1 MPTRPPGSGSPLGI
15 PYVGVPSTQLGV
27 SIASDYGDESDPG
40 PCSIAMGAG
49 PLARARLPAQ
59 PPRRHTAARPD
70 TATSPR
76 RSGRGHSGWRELWD
90 VQIYSRPL
98 ADLGWGKSDYL
109 FDVEN
114 QRLIVWYS
122 GGRAYLFDLEWLPV
136 VVGDPTFEEI
146 VQFACQALGSYTENE
161 PPKLCE

>member
-1 MPTRPPGSGSPLGI
+1 MAYPFC
-15 PYVGVPSTQLGV
+15 
-27 SIASDYGDESDPG
+27 
-40 PCSIAMGAG
+40 PC
-49 PLARARLPAQ
+49 
-59 PPRRHTAARPD
+59 TAARCG
-70 TATSPR
+70 TVLAR
-76 RSGRGHSGWRELWD
+76 HRSGRGHSGWRELWD

-122 GGRAYLFDLEWLPV
+122 GGRAYLLDLEWLPV

-146 VQFACQALGSYTENE
+146 VQFACQALASYTENE
-161 PPKLCE
+161 RPKLCE